1 MSNPVIKVVSYV
13 SEYTLAPLLYG
24 MEEEEIPFE
33 IIDLDSGYD
42 LCQAAYQASIQSSL
56 SVGLAIDSSHAIL
69 HYKNLPKNE
78 PLFEVDIQDVLEVMK
93 LGTNAARLVKGIPFK
108 PLREV

>member
-13 SEYTLAPLLYG
+13 NEYTLAPLLYG

-33 IIDLDSGYD
+33 IIDLDSGCD
-42 LCQAAYQASIQSSL
+42 LCQAAYQASVQSSL
-56 SVGLAIDSSHAIL
+56 SVGLAINRNHAIL
-69 HYKNLPKNE
+69 HYRNLPENE
-78 PLFEVDIQDVLEVMK
+78 PLFEIDIQNVLEVMK

-108 PLREV
+108 H